1 MLCCSPIFNIYRL
14 LKLQN
19 IYILLIA
26 KLLHLSEVDKAYRK
40 NIECFVIISIFISNF
55 AVEI

>member
-26 KLLHLSEVDKAYRK
+26 KLLHLSEVDKSYRK
-40 NIECFVIISIFISNF
+40 KYRMFRDYFHIYF
-55 AVEI
+55 